1 MITRR
6 SWQVAR
12 RYTLPPAILG
22 AALLAAGRRR
32 TGLLSLGAAG
42 ASLAFFRDPDR
53 PLDPDPRIVYS
64 AADGFVTEVEEVVDE
79 PWIPGGEAL
88 RISTFLSIHNVHVN
102 RSPVEGS
109 VAKMEKLPGRFVP
122 AFLGGAKE
130 ENHQNRLAI
139 DGPRGRAVVV
149 QIAGMV
155 ARRIS
160 PWVGIGDEIAP
171 GQRIGLIHFG
181 SRTDVL
187 LPAGTAEPLVKTGD
201 RVLAGTTPLAR
212 YLHEDEGRQGE
223 KDGAA

>member
-1 MITRR
+1 MISRR
-6 SWQVAR
+6 SWQTAR
-12 RYTLPPAILG
+12 PYVLAPLSLG
-22 AALLAAGRRR
+22 MALLLAGRRR
-32 TGLLSLGAAG
+32 TGLVGLGAAG
-42 ASLAFFRDPDR
+42 ASLLFFRDPER
-53 PLDPDPRIVYS
+53 PLEPDPDIVYA
-64 AADGFVTEVEEVVDE
+64 AADGFVTDVEEAHED
-79 PWIPGGEAL
+79 WIPGGEAL

-109 VAKMEKLPGRFVP
+109 ITKMEEVAGRFVP

-130 ENHQNRLAI
+130 ENHQNRIAI

-160 PWVGIGDEIAP
+160 RWVDTGESVAA

-187 LPAGTAEPLVKTGD
+187 LPVGSADPLVRTGE
-201 RVLAGTTPLAR
+201 RVRAGETPLAR
-212 YLHEDEGRQGE
+212 YRKGDSNS
-223 KDGAA
+223 

>member
-6 SWQVAR
+6 SWQTAR
-12 RYTLPPAILG
+12 PYVLVPLSLG
-22 AALLAAGRRR
+22 AALLLAGHRR
-32 TGLLSLGAAG
+32 TGLVGLGAAG
-42 ASLAFFRDPDR
+42 ASLLFFRDPER
-53 PLDPDPRIVYS
+53 PLEPDSDVVYA
-64 AADGFVTEVEEVVDE
+64 AADGFITDVEEAHED
-79 PWIPGGEAL
+79 WIPGGEAL

-109 VAKMEKLPGRFVP
+109 ITKMEEVAGRFVP

-130 ENHQNRLAI
+130 ENHQNRIAI

-160 PWVGIGDEIAP
+160 RWVDTGESVAA

-187 LPAGTAEPLVKTGD
+187 LPAGSADPLVRTGE
-201 RVLAGTTPLAR
+201 RVRAGETPLAR
-212 YLHEDEGRQGE
+212 YRKGDSNS
-223 KDGAA
+223 